1 MTKERVTSGKI
12 LLAEPFMLDPNF
24 KRAAVLMCEHDAG
37 GSIGFIMNKPLS
49 MRVDELIA
57 GFPQF
62 NAEIFFGGPV
72 STDTIHYVHN
82 KGDLLEDSIHI
93 VDGVYWGGSF
103 EKLKSLITNKL
114 ILPDDIRFFVGYSG
128 WSEGQ
133 LDEEMKLGSWL
144 VADMYSNYLFKT
156 MPKELWQQVMANKGN
171 TYSVIAQLPEGAN
184 WN

>member
-1 MTKERVTSGKI
+1 MNIEKVTSGKI

-24 KRAAVLMCEHDAG
+24 KRAAVLMCEHDLN

-57 GFPQF
+57 GFPEF
-62 NAEIFFGGPV
+62 DAEIYFGGPV

-103 EKLKSLITNKL
+103 EKLKSLINSKL
-114 ILPDDIRFFVGYSG
+114 IGARDIRFFVGYSG
-128 WSEGQ
+128 WGEGQ
-133 LDEEMKLGSWL
+133 LNEEMKLGSWV
-144 VADMYSNYLFKT
+144 VADMFSNYLFKT
-156 MPKELWQQVMANKGN
+156 KARELWQQVMTHKGN
-171 TYSVIAQLPEGAN
+171 TYSVIAQVPEGVN